1 MRLSQLLGERMKQTP
16 SECTTVNHTFMVR
29 GGYIKQMSSGIYSLF
44 MPGKRVCRKIENIIR
59 EEMDEIDGQEVQFPV
74 VMPSTIWEESN
85 RYYTVGSEM
94 ARFTDRGGAKLVL
107 GMTHEE
113 AAVHMARDVASSYN
127 DYPFMIYQIQTK
139 FRDEPRSR
147 GGLVR
152 VREFTMKDAY
162 SFHTSEECL
171 DSYYERC
178 LESYKKIY
186 ARVGLPEVI
195 SVKSDTG
202 MMGGSGAHEFI
213 FLADIGEDSI
223 AICGECGYKA
233 NVEAADCI
241 VSHEGEDD
249 TGLIM
254 VETPECK
261 TIDDLCAYLSVTEK
275 DTCKAVV
282 YMKNEDDSYVIVF
295 LRGDREVN
303 ETKLCNYLGCEV
315 HTAAEITEDS
325 GIVAGF
331 IGPVDLNAKAEVIY
345 DKSLEGAKQLVCG
358 ANEIDMHYTGM
369 SAERDI
375 PADAEYVDVSKSMD
389 GDICPVCKKP
399 TITVKRGIEVGNIFK
414 LGKKYTDSMNMTYQ
428 DSDGTLKT
436 PIMGCYGIGVGRLAA
451 CILEKHHD
459 DYGPVWP
466 ISVAPWHVHICAL
479 SITKDEKVKYV
490 ADGIYE
496 ALKKAGVEVVY
507 DDRKMSNGAMFA
519 DADLLGSPVR
529 IVVSPRNCGNGVVE
543 ISARDKSFKEEV
555 PYSENDY
562 SGIVKA
568 VQDKISELSQIA
580 AC

>member
-59 EEMDEIDGQEVQFPV
+59 EEMDKIDGQEVQFPV

-85 RYYTVGSEM
+85 RYYTIGSEM
-94 ARFTDRGGAKLVL
+94 ARLTDRGGSKLVL

-113 AAVHMARDVASSYN
+113 AAVHLARDVASSYN

-162 SFHTSEECL
+162 SFHTSQESL
-171 DSYYERC
+171 DEYYERC
-178 LESYKKIY
+178 LDSYNKIY

-213 FLADIGEDSI
+213 YLADIGEDSI
-223 AICGECGYKA
+223 AICRECDYRA
-233 NVEAADCI
+233 NVEASDCI
-241 VSHEGEDD
+241 IVPDEKDENE
-249 TGLIM
+249 LLM
-254 VETPECK
+254 VETPDCK
-261 TIDDLCAYLSVTEK
+261 TIDDLCKYLSVSEK

-282 YMKNEDDSYVIVF
+282 YRKNEDDSYVIVF
-295 LRGDREVN
+295 LRGDREIN
-303 ETKLCNYLGCEV
+303 ETKLNNHLGYEV
-315 HTAAEITEDS
+315 HVAAEITEES

-331 IGPVDLNAKAEVIY
+331 IGPIELNADAVVIY
-345 DKSLEGAKQLVCG
+345 DRSLEGAKQLVCG
-358 ANEIDMHYTGM
+358 ANEPDMHYTGM
-369 SAERDI
+369 SVPRDL
-375 PADAEYVDVSKSMD
+375 PADTEYADVSKSVD
-389 GDICPVCKKP
+389 GDICPVCGKP
-399 TITVKRGIEVGNIFK
+399 SIAVKRGIEVGNIFK

-466 ISVAPWHVHICAL
+466 IAVAPWHVHICAL
-479 SITKDEKVKYV
+479 SITKDEKVKDI
-490 ADGIYE
+490 AEGIY
-496 ALKKAGVEVVY
+496 ASLNDAGIEVVY

-519 DADLLGSPVR
+519 DADLLGCPVR

-555 PYSENDY
+555 SYAENDY
-562 SGIVKA
+562 TNVVEAVKA
-568 VQDKISELSQIA
+568 KIAGMGRS
-580 AC
+580 

>member
-59 EEMDEIDGQEVQFPV
+59 EEMDKIDGQEVQFPV

-85 RYYTVGSEM
+85 RYYTIGSEM
-94 ARFTDRGGAKLVL
+94 ARLTDRGGSKLVL

-113 AAVHMARDVASSYN
+113 AAVHLARDVASSYN

-162 SFHTSEECL
+162 SFHTSQESL
-171 DSYYERC
+171 DEYYERC
-178 LESYKKIY
+178 LDSYNKIY
-186 ARVGLPEVI
+186 ARAGLPEVI

-213 FLADIGEDSI
+213 YLADIGEDSI
-223 AICGECGYKA
+223 AICRECDYRA
-233 NVEAADCI
+233 NVEASDCI
-241 VSHEGEDD
+241 IIQDEKDENE
-249 TGLIM
+249 LLM
-254 VETPECK
+254 VETPDCK
-261 TIDDLCAYLSVTEK
+261 TIDDLCRYLSVTEK

-282 YMKNEDDSYVIVF
+282 YRKNEDDSYVIVF
-295 LRGDREVN
+295 LRGDREIN
-303 ETKLCNYLGCEV
+303 ETKLNNYLGYEV
-315 HTAAEITEDS
+315 HVAAEITEES

-331 IGPVDLNAKAEVIY
+331 IGPVELNADAVVIY

-358 ANEIDMHYTGM
+358 ANEPDMHYTGM
-369 SAERDI
+369 SAPRDL
-375 PADAEYVDVSKSMD
+375 PADTEYADVSKSVD
-389 GDICPVCKKP
+389 GDICPVCGKP
-399 TITVKRGIEVGNIFK
+399 SIAVKRGIEVGNIFK

-466 ISVAPWHVHICAL
+466 IAVAPWHVHICAL
-479 SITKDEKVKYV
+479 SITKDEKVKDI
-490 ADGIYE
+490 AEGIY
-496 ALKKAGVEVVY
+496 ASLNDAGIEVVY

-519 DADLLGSPVR
+519 DADLLGCPVR

-555 PYSENDY
+555 SYAENDY
-562 SGIVKA
+562 TSVVEAVKA
-568 VQDKISELSQIA
+568 KITEMGQS
-580 AC
+580 

>member
-16 SECTTVNHTFMVR
+16 SECTTANHTFMVR

-59 EEMDEIDGQEVQFPV
+59 EEMDKIDGQEVQFPV
-74 VMPSTIWEESN
+74 VMPSSIWEESD

-94 ARFTDRGGAKLVL
+94 ARFTDRSGSKLVL

-113 AAVHMARDVASSYN
+113 AAVHLARDVASSYN

-162 SFHTSEECL
+162 SFHTSAECL

-178 LESYKKIY
+178 LDSYNKIY

-223 AICGECGYKA
+223 AICQNCDYKA
-233 NVEAADCI
+233 NVEASDCI
-241 VSHEGEDD
+241 IIQDDKEDSE
-249 TGLIM
+249 LM
-254 VETPECK
+254 LVETPDCK
-261 TIDDLCAYLSVTEK
+261 TIDDLCGYLSVSEK

-282 YMKNEDDSYVIVF
+282 YCKNEDDSYVIVF

-303 ETKLCNYLGCEV
+303 ETKLCNYLGCDV
-315 HTAAEITEDS
+315 HTAAEITADS

-331 IGPVDLNAKAEVIY
+331 IGPVELDAKAEVIY
-345 DKSLEGAKQLVCG
+345 DKSLEGARQLVCG
-358 ANEIDMHYTGM
+358 ANEVDMHYKGM
-369 SAERDI
+369 SAARDL
-375 PADAEYVDVSKSMD
+375 PCGTVFVDVSKSVD
-389 GDICPVCKKP
+389 GDICPVCGKP
-399 TITVKRGIEVGNIFK
+399 SIAVKRGIEVGNIFK

-428 DSDGTLKT
+428 DNDGTLKT

-459 DYGPVWP
+459 DYGPIWP

-479 SITKDEKVKYV
+479 SITKDEKVKDI
-490 ADGIYE
+490 ADGIYS
-496 ALKKAGVEVVY
+496 ALNEAGVEVVY

-519 DADLLGSPVR
+519 DADLLGCPVR
-529 IVVSPRNCGNGVVE
+529 IVVSPRNCSSGVVE

-555 PYSENDY
+555 AYSENDY
-562 SGIVKA
+562 GNVVAA
-568 VQDKISELSQIA
+568 VREKIAKMFS
-580 AC
+580 

>member
-59 EEMDEIDGQEVQFPV
+59 EEMDKIDGQEVQFPV
-74 VMPSTIWEESN
+74 VMPSSIWEESK

-94 ARFTDRGGAKLVL
+94 ARFNDRGGSKLVL

-113 AAVHMARDVASSYN
+113 AAVHLARDVASSYN

-162 SFHTSEECL
+162 SFHTSQECL

-178 LESYKKIY
+178 LDSYNKIY

-223 AICGECGYKA
+223 AICQECDYRA
-233 NVEAADCI
+233 NVEASDCI
-241 VSHEGEDD
+241 IVQYACNETE
-249 TGLIM
+249 LVK
-254 VETPECK
+254 VETPDCK
-261 TIDDLCAYLSVTEK
+261 TIDDLCRFLSVKDK

-282 YMKNEDDSYVIVF
+282 YCKNEDDSYVIVF

-303 ETKLCNYLGCEV
+303 ETKLNNYLGCEV

-325 GIVAGF
+325 GITAGF
-331 IGPVDLNAKAEVIY
+331 IGPVGLNAKAEVIY
-345 DKSLEGAKQLVCG
+345 DKSLEGARKLVCG
-358 ANEIDMHYTGM
+358 ANEPDMHYTGM

-375 PADAEYVDVSKSMD
+375 PAGTKFADVSKSVD
-389 GDICPVCKKP
+389 GDICPVCGKP
-399 TITVKRGIEVGNIFK
+399 SIAVKRGIEVGNIFK
-414 LGKKYTDSMNMTYQ
+414 LGKKYTDSMDMTYQ

-466 ISVAPWHVHICAL
+466 VSVAPWHVHICAL
-479 SITKDEKVKYV
+479 SITKDEKVKV
-490 ADGIYE
+490 IADGIYA
-496 ALKKAGVEVVY
+496 ALNDAGVEVVY

-519 DADLLGSPVR
+519 DADLLGCPVR
-529 IVVSPRNCGNGVVE
+529 IVVSPRNCGGGVVE

-555 PYSENDY
+555 SYSESDY
-562 SGIVKA
+562 SNIVKA
-568 VQDKISELSQIA
+568 VRDKLA
-580 AC
+580 AMS